1 MAKHSNKMYSE
12 GVSFSQKR
20 SSGKKSVGGRLT
32 YAKLKTMS
40 AVEIS
45 KLNQKEAA
53 EMLHKFRE
61 KFRYRKKAFD
71 RAGKNVYSPSLEK
84 MENYYDRNGVQSPET
99 MNVNR
104 IRSELFHIQE
114 FFNAKTSDVKGA
126 RDVMR
131 DQDAS
136 IFGVDSKGRPLK
148 RMSIEERTEFWA
160 TYEEFLKTYK
170 NADALYGSNKIKQFL
185 GDVMKGDKMRKNM
198 FSAGLME
205 RFNALNTMLRESEGE
220 HHVELRNVRQGR

>member
-1 MAKHSNKMYSE
+1 MAK
-12 GVSFSQKR
+12 R
-20 SSGKKSVGGRLT
+20 IT
-32 YAKLKTMS
+32 YAKLKSMEAS
-40 AVEIS
+40 EIS
-45 KLNQKEAA
+45 KLSQREAA
-53 EMLHKFRE
+53 EMLRQFRE
-61 KFRYRKKAFD
+61 KFHYRQKAFD
-71 RAGKNVYSPSLEK
+71 RAGKNVYSPALEK
-84 MENYYDRNGVQSPET
+84 MEGYYERNGEKSPES

-114 FFNAKTSDVKGA
+114 FFNSKTADVKGA
-126 RDVMR
+126 RKVMR

-148 RMSIEERTEFWA
+148 RMSIEERTEFWS

-170 NADALYGSNKIKQFL
+170 NAEAMYGSDRIKQFL
-185 GDVMKGDKMRKNM
+185 GDVMKGDKTRKNM
-198 FSAGLME
+198 FSSGLME